1 MEVLIGHWEGYVSN
15 KNNYFVY
22 FDKESNQLFFLP
34 WGMDQLATDRNM
46 FWQRGFVPPKSV
58 KADAA
63 IPRRLYKNL
72 EAKKQYFTVMRWLLT
87 EVWDEDELIKQ
98 IDDLQ
103 TLINPYRVQ
112 KDSWVLLDRAF
123 SFKKFISNRRVDI
136 LKEIDGGFPQWT
148 LSPREIFGLYISK
161 IGDCKA
167 TFSIQMGQKS
177 KSFRRFAE
185 VKGEANVWLKVGEDS
200 FPFDTPVVQLKRN
213 GRDSVTLSLEC
224 PWSNE
229 NEPKWVEVTFPRPR
243 RSSQKAEWSYRIDI
257 FASPAQGQLFASNS
271 KQPIGSLGGKVVL
284 TQFGF
289 KPGDKIE
296 GRLESEVFKFH
307 P

>member
-1 MEVLIGHWEGYVSN
+1 
-15 KNNYFVY
+15 
-22 FDKESNQLFFLP
+22 
-34 WGMDQLATDRNM
+34 
-46 FWQRGFVPPKSV
+46 
-58 KADAA
+58 
-63 IPRRLYKNL
+63 
-72 EAKKQYFTVMRWLLT
+72 
-87 EVWDEDELIKQ
+87 
-98 IDDLQ
+98 
-103 TLINPYRVQ
+103 
-112 KDSWVLLDRAF
+112 LDRAF
-123 SFKKFISNRRVDI
+123 SFKKFISDRRVDI
-136 LKEIDGGFPQWT
+136 LKEIDEGFPQWT

-200 FPFDTPVVQLKRN
+200 FPCDNPIVQLKRN
-213 GRDSVTLSLEC
+213 GRDSVTLRLEY

-243 RSSQKAEWSYRIDI
+243 RSFQKAEWSYRIDI
-257 FASPAQGQLFASNS
+257 FASPAKGQLFVSNS

-289 KPGDKIE
+289 KPSDKIE